1 MPVVFVSVEAWD
13 LGYAMWKAHAQPA
26 KQMRRGTRTLFHVS
40 QGFIRRCH
48 YDLFAFTKH
57 YFYSQAISHD
67 T

>member
-1 MPVVFVSVEAWD
+1 MAVVFVSVEAWD
-13 LGYAMWKAHAQPA
+13 LSYAMWRAQPA

-40 QGFIRRCH
+40 LGFIRRCH
-48 YDLFAFTKH
+48 YDLFSLKKH

>member
-13 LGYAMWKAHAQPA
+13 LGYAMWRAQHA

-40 QGFIRRCH
+40 LGIIRRCH
-48 YDLFAFTKH
+48 NDLFSFTKH

-67 T
+67 I